1 MELADRIKGFI
12 GSIDEKFAD
21 EECNLS
27 YNKLEFIA
35 LVQRTEEH
43 FGIEIADDVLNQIVT
58 TKDLTDEV
66 SKLL

>member
-66 SKLL
+66 CKLL